1 MIYFEIKDNIIT
13 GIYSGDMPKE
23 KHSDTE
29 YLIVEWICANIGDDI
44 RIYSDLQAGIKKPL
58 AQLVKEGLVSM
69 PEGKKLNETGT
80 DFVDMSEA
88 EKVAAGLI
96 QLKPDEKIEG
106 DYIVKKSKKELYDEG
121 KISKEEYNLYI
132 DELRQAVYRQ
142 EADPLGMQVLRGELD
157 RAEWL
162 AKIDEIKRRYPKVG

>member
-29 YLIVEWICANIGDDI
+29 YLIVEWIYAKIGDDI
-44 RIYSDLQAGIKKPL
+44 RMYSDLLTGTKKPL
-58 AQLVKEGLVSM
+58 TQLVEEGLVPV
-69 PEGKKLNETGT
+69 PEGKKLNGAGT
-80 DFVDMSEA
+80 DFVDMTEA

-121 KISKEEYNLYI
+121 KISKEECNLYI

-142 EADPLGMQVLRGELD
+142 EADPLGMQVMRGELD
-157 RAEWL
+157 KSEWL
-162 AKIDEIKRRYPKVG
+162 AKINEIKRRYPKEE